1 LEWIVSSQA
10 LHAPGEQLFRYLFE
24 QASLGIAVEDLEG
37 KILLANPALC
47 AMLGYEANELSQMSC
62 SEFSNPED
70 SAGDW
75 NLFQQ
80 LRAGSI
86 DHYSLEK
93 RYVRKDGVRVWGRL
107 NVSLL
112 KASDGGTPLVFAFVE
127 DITARKQSDEALS
140 RLSRKLIMAQ
150 DEERSRIARDLHDD
164 IGQRISLMAAELEQ
178 LQEDPAQADHR
189 AQELRRKVR
198 ELSHDVQALS
208 HDLHSTKLEYLGVGT
223 AMRSWCQEF
232 SERQK
237 VEVEFKSHDVLGAL
251 PPEISMCLFRV
262 LQEGLHNAAKHS
274 GVKRM
279 EVQLWGEA
287 GEVQLAVR
295 DSGKGFDL
303 DAALRGTGL
312 GLISMQERVRLVGG
326 TIAIRSQPMGG
337 GNTIHVRIPLL
348 PPAMAE
354 RAAG

>member
-10 LHAPGEQLFRYLFE
+10 LHAPSQQLFRYLFE

-47 AMLGYEANELSQMSC
+47 AMLGYEADELCRMSC
-62 SEFSNPED
+62 SEFSNAED
-70 SAGDW
+70 SAEDW
-75 NLFQQ
+75 TLFQQ

-127 DITARKQSDEALS
+127 DITERKQSDEALA
-140 RLSRKLIMAQ
+140 RMSRKLIMAQ
-150 DEERSRIARDLHDD
+150 DEERRRIARDLHDD

-178 LQEDPAQADHR
+178 LQEDPSQASQR
-189 AQELRRKVR
+189 AQELRRQAR
-198 ELSHDVQALS
+198 ELSNDVQALS
-208 HDLHSTKLEYLGVGT
+208 HELHSAKLEYLGVGT
-223 AMRSWCQEF
+223 AMRSWCKEF

-237 VEVEFKSHDVLGAL
+237 MEVEFKSHDVPSAL
-251 PPEISMCLFRV
+251 PREISMCLFRV

-274 GVKRM
+274 GVKRT
-279 EVQLWGEA
+279 EVQLWGET
-287 GEVQLAVR
+287 GEVQLVVR
-295 DSGKGFDL
+295 DSGTGFDL
-303 DAALRGTGL
+303 EAALQGTGL
-312 GLISMQERVRLVGG
+312 GLTSMQERVRLVGG
-326 TIAIRSQPMGG
+326 TIAISSQPKGG

-348 PPAMAE
+348 QQAIAE
-354 RAAG
+354 